1 MAMDETQPLLRSTIQ
16 AQQGPDKAAHPTDI
30 VDFDPNGDP
39 ENPRDWPTAYKWGI
53 VALLAFMAFTVTF
66 TCISVV
72 PVANRIVYDL
82 DGTNSKSASVLLVTI
97 WEFGE
102 AFGPL
107 VLAPLS
113 ESLGRYPV
121 FNVANV
127 LFISATVLA
136 ALCQS
141 TPLFIAARALTGVA
155 VASNVLNPAIV
166 GDMFVSE
173 QRGSA
178 MSFIML
184 APLLGGAI
192 GPAIAGAIAET
203 LGWRQVLWVGVALAS
218 ACEVAFLTCF
228 RETYKVAILNRRVA
242 RLRKETGNLALRTA
256 VDVDDA
262 EADVKRTTK
271 LWDSVLRPFVVFF
284 DSGVLQAM
292 SLFGSLVFTYFYV
305 MSTTLPDILEG
316 IYGLSPAL
324 TGFTFI
330 SFSVG
335 SVISVI
341 ICNLF
346 LDRIYIRLR
355 DAAAAKKGFSSSS
368 SEGQPEYRLPLAII
382 GGFTLPFMVALYGW
396 AAELRL
402 PLPVLILVLVLLGN
416 ALMLGFIPLM
426 AYVVDAFKL
435 YSASAMT
442 ALIVT
447 RCLMGTF
454 LPLGVEP
461 LVKAMG
467 YGWGFSILCA
477 LSLLT
482 APIPVF
488 IYRYGAKWR
497 RMCPY
502 TEPEN

>member
-1 MAMDETQPLLRSTIQ
+1 MDETQPLLRN
-16 AQQGPDKAAHPTDI
+16 AVHPEHRPDKTVQPTDI
-30 VDFDPNGDP
+30 IDFDPNGDP
-39 ENPRDWPTAYKWGI
+39 ENPRDWPNHYKWGI

-72 PVANRIVYDL
+72 PVANRIVHDL
-82 DGTNSKSASVLLVTI
+82 NGTSSKSASVLLVTI
-97 WEFGE
+97 WELGE

-113 ESLGRYPV
+113 ESFGRYPV

-178 MSFIML
+178 MSLVMM

-203 LGWRQVLWVGVALAS
+203 LGWRQVLWVGVILAT
-218 ACEVAFLTCF
+218 ACEVTFLTCF

-262 EADVKRTTK
+262 EANVKGSTK
-271 LWDSVLRPFVVFF
+271 LWDSILRPFVVFF

-292 SLFGSLVFTYFYV
+292 SVFGSMVYTYFYV

-324 TGFTFI
+324 TGSTFI

-335 SVISVI
+335 SLVSVV

-355 DAAAAKKGFSSSS
+355 DTHKGSPVG
-368 SEGQPEYRLPLAII
+368 GQPEYRLPLAIV
-382 GGFTLPFMVALYGW
+382 GGFTLPLMVALYGW
-396 AAELRL
+396 TADLRL
-402 PLPVLILVLVLLGN
+402 PLPVLILVLVLLGA

-454 LPLGVEP
+454 LPLAVEP
-461 LVKAMG
+461 LVKAVG
-467 YGWGFSILCA
+467 YGRGFTVLCA
-477 LSLLT
+477 LSLAT
-482 APIPVF
+482 APIPVLIF
-488 IYRYGAKWR
+488 RYGAKWR
-497 RMCPY
+497 GRSTY
-502 TEPEN
+502 TEDN

>member
-1 MAMDETQPLLRSTIQ
+1 MDETQPLLRNTIQ
-16 AQQGPDKAAHPTDI
+16 AQQGPDKAAQPTDI

-39 ENPRDWPTAYKWGI
+39 ENPRDWPNAYKWGI

-82 DGTNSKSASVLLVTI
+82 DGTSSKSASVLLVTI

-113 ESLGRYPV
+113 ESFGRYPV

-203 LGWRQVLWVGVALAS
+203 LGWRQVLWVGVTLAS

-262 EADVKRTTK
+262 EANVKRSTK

-324 TGFTFI
+324 TGSMFI

-335 SVISVI
+335 SVISVV

-346 LDRIYIRLR
+346 LDRVYIRLR
-355 DAAAAKKGFSSSS
+355 DAQKGGSR
-368 SEGQPEYRLPLAII
+368 EGQPEYRLPLAII

-402 PLPVLILVLVLLGN
+402 PLPILILILVLLGN
-416 ALMLGFIPLM
+416 SMMLGFIPLM
-426 AYVVDAFKL
+426 AFVVDAFKL

-467 YGWGFSILCA
+467 YGWGFTILCG
-477 LSLLT
+477 LSLGT
-482 APIPVF
+482 APIPVL
-488 IYRYGAKWR
+488 IYRYGSKWR
-497 RMCPY
+497 RLSTY
-502 TEPEN
+502 TEQDD

>member
-1 MAMDETQPLLRSTIQ
+1 MAMDETQPLLRNASQ
-16 AQQGPDKAAHPTDI
+16 AQQRPDKAAHTTDI
-30 VDFDPNGDP
+30 IDFDANGDP
-39 ENPRDWPTAYKWGI
+39 ENPRDWPNVYKWGI

-72 PVANRIVYDL
+72 PVANRIVHDL
-82 DGTNSKSASVLLVTI
+82 DGTTSKSASVLLVTI

-113 ESLGRYPV
+113 ESFGRYPV

-141 TPLFIAARALTGVA
+141 TPLFIVARALTGVA

-203 LGWRQVLWVGVALAS
+203 LGWRQVLWVGVTLAS

-242 RLRKETGNLALRTA
+242 RLRKETGNLALRTV
-256 VDVDDA
+256 VDVDGA
-262 EADVKRTTK
+262 EANEKGSK
-271 LWDSVLRPFVVFF
+271 KFWDSILRPFVVFF

-324 TGFTFI
+324 TGSMFI
-330 SFSVG
+330 SFSIG
-335 SVISVI
+335 SVISVVV
-341 ICNLF
+341 CNLF

-355 DAAAAKKGFSSSS
+355 DAQKGSL
-368 SEGQPEYRLPLAII
+368 EGQPEYRLPLAIV
-382 GGFTLPFMVALYGW
+382 GGFMLPFMVALYGW

-402 PLPVLILVLVLLGN
+402 PLPILILILVFLGA
-416 ALMLGFIPLM
+416 ALTLGVIPLM

-467 YGWGFSILCA
+467 HGWGFTILCA
-477 LSLLT
+477 LSLGT
-482 APIPVF
+482 APIPVL
-488 IYRYGAKWR
+488 IYRYGRKWR
-497 RMCPY
+497 DLSAY
-502 TEPEN
+502 TEQEI

>member
-1 MAMDETQPLLRSTIQ
+1 MDETQPLLRNAIQ
-16 AQQGPDKAAHPTDI
+16 AQPGPDKTAHPSDI
-30 VDFDPNGDP
+30 VDFDPNGDL
-39 ENPRDWPTAYKWGI
+39 ENPRDWPNVYKWGI

-82 DGTNSKSASVLLVTI
+82 DGTRSKSASVLLVTI

-113 ESLGRYPV
+113 ESFGRYPV

-141 TPLFIAARALTGVA
+141 TPLFITARALTGVA

-203 LGWRQVLWVGVALAS
+203 LGWRQVLWVGVTLAS
-218 ACEVAFLTCF
+218 ACEIAFLTCF
-228 RETYKVAILNRRVA
+228 RETYKVTILNRRVA

-262 EADVKRTTK
+262 EANVKGSTK

-324 TGFTFI
+324 TGSMFI
-330 SFSVG
+330 TFSVG
-335 SVISVI
+335 SVVSVI
-341 ICNLF
+341 ICNLL
-346 LDRIYIRLR
+346 LDRVYIRLR
-355 DAAAAKKGFSSSS
+355 DAQKGAIR
-368 SEGQPEYRLPLAII
+368 EGQPEYRLPLAMV

-396 AAELRL
+396 AAELHA
-402 PLPVLILVLVLLGN
+402 PLPVLILVLVFLGA

-467 YGWGFSILCA
+467 YGWGFTILCV
-477 LSLLT
+477 LSLAT
-482 APIPVF
+482 APIPVL

-497 RMCPY
+497 KLSTY
-502 TEPEN
+502 TEQEN